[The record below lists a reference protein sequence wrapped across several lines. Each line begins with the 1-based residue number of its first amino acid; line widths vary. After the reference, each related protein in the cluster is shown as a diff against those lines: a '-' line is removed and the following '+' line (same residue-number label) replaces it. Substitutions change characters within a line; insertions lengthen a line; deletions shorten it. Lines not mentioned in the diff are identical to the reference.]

1 MSVDVANRYRWQ
13 IRTKAFG
20 SSIDERAM
28 IRLTSRLL
36 LRYLAVALLGVIPST
51 CQAAP
56 PELLR
61 PTGPLSIG
69 RTSYHWIGPAR
80 DRTVAGTKREL
91 MAHVWYPAISQPS
104 APRAAYIPEFRAIEA
119 AVGAENLKKEAGASY
134 EALASAQTHAVTDAE
149 VIPHSGKYPVLVL
162 LHGLRFNALG
172 YSMLAEDL
180 ASHGYVV
187 VGLDLPAIA
196 YAVAF
201 PDQRVTRFSEAT
213 WTQSRSPEETIAFES
228 QVVDQCGRDAVFA
241 VDQLARLE
249 SGELPSQ
256 FQRRLDLARLGV
268 VGHSFGGRNAAR
280 ACQLDKRLKAGVLL
294 DSFGR
299 TMTVEKRPDGST
311 MDQPMM
317 IQYVRRVPR
326 QGISRIF
333 ALLQTLGK
341 DLEAELRRARQEFCQ
356 SVKAVS
362 YEVTLD
368 TPGIAHESFS
378 DILLLESGQSAET
391 KKNRTRAMQ
400 LTRDYTR
407 AFFDRHLRD
416 LPATL
421 LDRAPV
427 DPNEVELIR
436 HTFRDQ

>member
-1 MSVDVANRYRWQ
+1 MYRL
-13 IRTKAFG
+13 IPLRSMPCLAAFLLG
-20 SSIDERAM
+20 G
-28 IRLTSRLL
+28 LTS
-36 LRYLAVALLGVIPST
+36 V

-56 PELLR
+56 PELLC
-61 PTGPLSIG
+61 PSGPLSIG
-69 RTSYHWIGPAR
+69 RTSYHWVEPAR
-80 DRTVAGTKREL
+80 DQTVAGASARREL
-91 MAHVWYPAISQPS
+91 MAHVWYPATPQPS
-104 APRAAYIPEFRAIEA
+104 APTAEYIPDFRVIEA

-134 EALASAQTHAVTDAE
+134 EALSSAKTHAVADAE
-149 VIPHSGKYPVLVL
+149 LSPHSNKYPVLL
-162 LHGLRFNALG
+162 LFHGLRFNALG

-187 VGLDLPAIA
+187 VGVDFPAIA
-196 YAVAF
+196 YAVRF

-213 WTQSRSPEETIAFES
+213 WTQSRSPEETQTFER
-228 QVVDQCGRDAVFA
+228 QVVDRCGQDAVFA
-241 VDQLARLE
+241 IDQLERLE
-249 SGELPSQ
+249 SGELPGP
-256 FQRRLDLARLGV
+256 FQGRLDLARLGV

-280 ACQLDKRLKAGVLL
+280 ACQLDKRLKAGALL
-294 DSFGR
+294 DSLGR

-317 IQYVRRVPR
+317 VQYVRRVPR

-333 ALLQTLGK
+333 ALLQTPGK

-362 YEVTLD
+362 YEVALD

-378 DILLLESGQSAET
+378 DILLLETGQSDET
-391 KKNRTRAMQ
+391 RKNRTRAMQ
-400 LTRDYTR
+400 LIRDYTR
-407 AFFDRHLRD
+407 AFFDRHVRD
-416 LPATL
+416 LPAPL
-421 LDRAPV
+421 LDRAPA

>member
-1 MSVDVANRYRWQ
+1 M
-13 IRTKAFG
+13 
-20 SSIDERAM
+20 
-28 IRLTSRLL
+28 
-36 LRYLAVALLGVIPST
+36 

-69 RTSYHWIGPAR
+69 RTSYHWVESTRNQTADGAS
-80 DRTVAGTKREL
+80 AKREL
-91 MAHVWYPAISQPS
+91 MAYVWYPAIPQPS
-104 APRAAYIPEFRAIEA
+104 APRAAYIPDFREIEA
-119 AVGAENLKKEAGASY
+119 AVGAENLKKEAGGSY
-134 EALASAQTHAVTDAE
+134 AALSSAQTHAVAGAE
-149 VIPHSGKYPVLVL
+149 LSPHSSKYPVLL
-162 LHGLRFNALG
+162 LFHGLRFNALG

-187 VGLDLPAIA
+187 VGVDLPAIA
-196 YAVAF
+196 YAVRF
-201 PDQRVTRFSEAT
+201 PDQRVTRFSEAI
-213 WTQSRSPEETIAFES
+213 WTQPRSPEETETFER
-228 QVVDQCGRDAVFA
+228 QVVEGCGKDAVFA
-241 VDQLARLE
+241 IDQLEQLE
-249 SGELPSQ
+249 SGELPGP
-256 FQRRLDLARLGV
+256 FQGRLDLARLGI

-280 ACQLDKRLKAGVLL
+280 ACQLDKRLKAGALL

-311 MDQPMM
+311 LDQPMM
-317 IQYVRRVPR
+317 VQYVRRVPR

-333 ALLQTLGK
+333 ALLQTPGK

-378 DILLLESGQSAET
+378 DILLLEAGQSDET
-391 KKNRTRAMQ
+391 RRNRARAMQ

-407 AFFDRHLRD
+407 AFFDRHVRD
-416 LPATL
+416 IPAPL
-421 LDRAPV
+421 LDRAPA
-427 DPNEVELIR
+427 DPSEVELIR
-436 HTFRDQ
+436 RTFRDQ